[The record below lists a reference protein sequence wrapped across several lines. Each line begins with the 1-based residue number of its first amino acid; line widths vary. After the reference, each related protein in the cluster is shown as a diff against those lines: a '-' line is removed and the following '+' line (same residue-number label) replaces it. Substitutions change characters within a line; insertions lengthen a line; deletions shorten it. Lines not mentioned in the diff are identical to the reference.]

1 VVKQTTRLA
10 LGIGIA
16 AGVAGLAAPLGA
28 HAEGIQSASASP
40 SGVFVHTNDTTGNQI
55 VSYRRGSHGQ
65 LIFVARYNT
74 GGLGAALTGAV
85 VDKLASQG
93 SLAYDARDR
102 VLVAVNAGS
111 NSITEFQV
119 DGAHLSDRVT
129 VPSGGSLPVSVTA
142 SGGRIYVL
150 NAGGAGSVQGFHTG
164 SLGQIPGSGRSLL
177 LTPGLTP
184 QFLNTPGQIGLTP
197 DQRQLV
203 VTTKANGSSIDV
215 FRVSASGALS
225 AAPTVTTAANP
236 VPFGFT
242 FDRAGDLVVAEAGT
256 NALTTY
262 AINADGTVSELASI
276 TNGQAA
282 LCWVTGA
289 GRFFYG
295 ANAGSGTVTGYRV
308 GAGGVPSIVGQTATD
323 PGTIDLA
330 ATPDGAFLYVETG
343 ASGIVDA
350 FAIQADGSL
359 ASTGSSVAP
368 ELPGHSGLEGIAV
381 S

>member
-1 VVKQTTRLA
+1 VEQTTRLA
-10 LGIGIA
+10 SGIGMV
-16 AGVAGLAAPLGA
+16 AGIAGLAAPLGA
-28 HAEGIQSASASP
+28 YAEGRAPASAST
-40 SGVFVHTNDTTGNQI
+40 GAVFVQTNDSSGNQI

-65 LIFVARYNT
+65 LIFAARYDT

-85 VDKLASQG
+85 VDKLASQA
-93 SLAYDARDR
+93 SLVYDSRDH

-111 NSITEFQV
+111 NSITEFHV
-119 DGAHLSDRVT
+119 DGAQLSDRVT
-129 VPSGGSLPVSVTA
+129 MPAGGSIPVSVTTDA
-142 SGGRIYVL
+142 GRIYVL

-164 SLGQIPGSGRSLL
+164 SLTRIPGSARSLH
-177 LTPGLTP
+177 LTPNLTP

-197 DQRQLV
+197 DQRHLV

-215 FRVSASGALS
+215 FRVFADGGLSASA
-225 AAPTVTTAANP
+225 TVTPAANP

-242 FDRAGDLVVAEAGT
+242 FDRAGDLVDTEAGT

-262 AINADGTVSELASI
+262 AIHADGTASELASV

-282 LCWVTGA
+282 LCWVAGA

-295 ANAGSGTVTGYRV
+295 ANAGSGTLTGYTL
-308 GAGGVPSIVGQTATD
+308 GAGGVPSIVGETATD

-330 ATPDGAFLYVETG
+330 ATPDGRFLYVETG
-343 ASGIVDA
+343 VSGILDA
-350 FAIQADGSL
+350 FAVRPDGSL
-359 ASTGSSVAP
+359 VGTGSSVAP
-368 ELPGHSGLEGIAV
+368 ELPGHTGLEGIAV